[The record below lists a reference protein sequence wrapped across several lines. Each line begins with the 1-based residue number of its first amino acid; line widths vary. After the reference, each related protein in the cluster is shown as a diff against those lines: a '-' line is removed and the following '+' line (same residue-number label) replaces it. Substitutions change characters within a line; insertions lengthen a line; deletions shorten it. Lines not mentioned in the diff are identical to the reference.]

1 MKRSLNIRHFPA
13 IIVILC
19 ICSEAFAQD
28 TAKSGT
34 WLNRLIQRS
43 IADTTPPGKASIRF
57 YPTLAYAP
65 ETSFEFGIS
74 SLLLYQAKNDTL
86 NRLSEV
92 NAFAFF
98 TLENQYGLWIDN
110 ALYGDKD
117 NWFFLGRTRLQQ
129 FPLLYYGTGPETAGE
144 HPAIVDGNYILL
156 RQRVLR
162 KLRRNLFLGPEVDFQ
177 RLSRSRFRQPEDGTP
192 YLLPEGAA
200 GSANLGVG
208 LALVYDNRHNVLNV
222 RKGLFT
228 ELSFLEYNSGF
239 LSDFDFR
246 SVNLDLRSFH
256 PMGNQQVLAWQV
268 NGNFITGNAPFNQL
282 ALLGGDMMMRGY
294 YQGRY
299 RDKNLLAAQA
309 EYRWLPFPFSKKF
322 GGVVFGGLASVAP
335 YIDQFR
341 FSQIRPAGGAGIR
354 YLLFPKKDIFL
365 RLDVGFTKEGPGFYL
380 YTGEAF

>member
-1 MKRSLNIRHFPA
+1 MKIRLHIRQYLTTLALLGIFHGA
-13 IIVILC
+13 
-19 ICSEAFAQD
+19 SGQD
-28 TAKSGT
+28 TAKSGR
-34 WLNRLIQRS
+34 WLQQLIQRS

-92 NAFAFF
+92 NAFAFY
-98 TLENQYGLWIDN
+98 TLENQYGIWIDN
-110 ALYGDKD
+110 ALYGDRD
-117 NWFFLGRTRLQQ
+117 NWFFLGRTRIQK
-129 FPLLYYGTGPETAGE
+129 FPLLYYGTGPETSGE
-144 HPAIVDGNYILL
+144 NPAVVEGNYLLL

-162 KLRRNLFLGPEVDFQ
+162 KVKRNLFFGPEVDLQ
-177 RLSRSRFRQPEDGTP
+177 RLGRSSFRQPAEGMP
-192 YLLPEGAA
+192 HPLPTGSA
-200 GSANLGVG
+200 GSTNLGLG

-228 ELSFLEYNSGF
+228 ELSFLDYNSG
-239 LSDFDFR
+239 LGSDFDFR

-256 PMGNQQVLAWQV
+256 AMGKRNVLAWQL
-268 NGNFITGNAPFNQL
+268 NGNFITGDAPFNQL
-282 ALLGGDMMMRGY
+282 ALMGGDMMMRGY

-299 RDKNLLAAQA
+299 RDKNMLAAQA
-309 EYRWLPFPFSKKF
+309 EYRWLPFPFSRKF

-341 FSQIRPAGGAGIR
+341 FSQIRSTAGAGIR